1 MQLQEISVEYV
12 LAVTVRAG
20 LGLLFGLFMGIAG
33 LIIGALVFPGGL
45 FSMPLWL
52 LVLAIAIGC
61 SISGSIS
68 YYKPEN
74 DWATL
79 TKTVAIVAAGA
90 LIGAWLGV
98 LWGEVFYPEG
108 VRNERLVA
116 YGDFRSPPNMARIIW
131 SAIGSTVTGGLYYAF
146 RAWRFH
152 EV

>member
-1 MQLQEISVEYV
+1 MRLQEISVEYV

-20 LGLLFGLFMGIAG
+20 LGFLFGLFMGIAG
-33 LIIGALVFPGGL
+33 LITAALVAPGGL

-52 LVLAIAIGC
+52 LVLSIAIGC
-61 SISGSIS
+61 SVSGTMS
-68 YYKPEN
+68 YYKPESN
-74 DWATL
+74 WSTIG
-79 TKTVAIVAAGA
+79 KTVAIVGAGA
-90 LIGAWLGV
+90 LIGAWIGV
-98 LWGEVFYPEG
+98 WWGDVFYPEG

-131 SAIGSTVTGGLYYAF
+131 SALGSTLTGGLYYGF

>member
-90 LIGAWLGV
+90 LIGVWIGV

>member
-1 MQLQEISVEYV
+1 MNLQEISVEYV
-12 LAVTVRAG
+12 LAVSVRAG
-20 LGLLFGLFMGIAG
+20 LGFLFGLFLGIAG
-33 LIIGALVFPGGL
+33 LITAAIVVPGGL
-45 FSMPLWL
+45 FSMPLWV
-52 LVLAIAIGC
+52 LVLSIAIGC
-61 SISGSIS
+61 SISGTIS

-79 TKTVAIVAAGA
+79 AKTVAIVAAGA
-90 LIGAWLGV
+90 LIGAWIGV